1 MENLKNSYL
10 DYNYTELAPL
20 QEKEPCT
27 TYLVKNASSGALAV
41 RKQVSGAQFPIYQKM
56 TILDHPNLAQV
67 LDLYT
72 VDGRFYVIEEYISGE
87 TLAQK
92 LERAGYMEERQ
103 ILGYMSQLCSVLTYL
118 HSHKIIH
125 RDITPGNIIISTDA
139 VLKLID
145 FDISRTKKEDR
156 NQDTTILGTAGFAA
170 PEQFGFGQT
179 DERTDIYAA
188 GVLLNVL
195 LTGTLPSQK
204 LPQEL
209 FYRSIVERCTA
220 IDPDARY
227 QTVRALAAVLDR
239 RILPGEVPF
248 LSKEAVASIGW
259 IRFFPGFRTRKP
271 WKMVVGV
278 FGYMLLA
285 YAGYRTATAPLSSGN
300 TRFDMWLY
308 SIWFL
313 YVPWAIVTDW
323 GYYTKHFSVFSS
335 MTRAKI
341 AAAKAGLLFLSF
353 SACIFFLMLQ
363 LLFFP

>member
-10 DYNYTELAPL
+10 DYNYTVLAPL
-20 QEKEPCT
+20 QDKNPCT
-27 TYLVKNASSGALAV
+27 TYLVKNASSGTLAV
-41 RKQVSGAQFPIYQKM
+41 KKQVSGAQFPVYQKM
-56 TILDHPNLAQV
+56 TILGHPNLAQV

-72 VDGRFYVIEEYISGE
+72 VEGNYYVIEEYVSGE

-92 LERAGYMEERQ
+92 LERAEYMQEQQ
-103 ILGYMSQLCSVLTYL
+103 ILSYMAQLCSVLSYL
-118 HSHKIIH
+118 HSQKIIH
-125 RDITPGNIIISTDA
+125 RDITPGNILISTDA

-195 LTGTLPSQK
+195 LTGALPAQK

-209 FYRSIVERCTA
+209 FYRRIVERCTA

-227 QTVRALAAVLDR
+227 QTARALADVLDR
-239 RILPGEVPF
+239 RTPPSEVPF
-248 LSKEAVASIGW
+248 LAKDAVPDAGW

-271 WKMVVGV
+271 WKMVVGA
-278 FGYMLLA
+278 FGYMLLI
-285 YAGYRTATAPLSSGN
+285 YIGYRTATAPLSGSN

-323 GYYTKHFSVFSS
+323 GYYTKYFPMFRNMSG
-335 MTRAKI
+335 AKLT
-341 AAAKAGLLFLSF
+341 AVKAGLLFLSF
-353 SACIFFLMLQ
+353 SACIFFLILQ